1 MLYAELKDN
10 LSMHMGTE
18 KYYKVS
24 PFVPTVITDG
34 VKYFCDKCEC
44 YWLIEH
50 MLFNG
55 LCNINKEYGFLVI
68 TVNVNKRGTCH
79 VVAKEDTGEDMPV
92 LYSKKVKDLCKLIPS
107 GEYKFYL
114 IDQVM
119 LLPSEY

>member
-1 MLYAELKDN
+1 MLYAELKTN
-10 LSMHMGTE
+10 LDMHMGTE
-18 KYYKVS
+18 SYFKVS
-24 PFVPTVITDG
+24 PFIPTVITDG
-34 VKYFCDKCEC
+34 VRYFCDKCEC
-44 YWLIEH
+44 YWLIVH

-55 LCNINKEYGFLVI
+55 IYSISKNYSFLVI

-114 IDQVM
+114 INNVM